1 MIEYPIYFLFIF
13 QINGHISPR
22 LEDHD
27 PDQPQDLST
36 KIKQEPKTPERNDN
50 LTVEDLSNKENIRR

>member
-1 MIEYPIYFLFIF
+1 MLL

-22 LEDHD
+22 TEDHD

-36 KIKQEPKTPERNDN
+36 KIKQEPRTPEKSDN
-50 LTVEDLSNKENIRR
+50 PVAEDLSNKENVRR